1 MMEELQKRATP
12 DSGQLNGG
20 EGTNQSGKAQNQYNT
35 TGQKTN
41 SPKPD
46 LSEAKR
52 LLDSGMKLVRLH
64 DYQKRPIGEEWNK
77 HAAKSIDP
85 KATGYGLPLAVNNLC
100 SIDPDHM
107 EMARIAMKSWGF
119 DLDELLEQG
128 VRTAST
134 RPGSGGRSAFTADE
148 MEMCRWIPFRVF
160 DDEGN
165 GITILELRA
174 KSANLQDCVPGLV
187 YADKQGGLCT
197 QTYANEN
204 RFDDAPEL
212 PDNFARFW
220 RLLSTQD
227 DELREFDRI
236 AFEAIRDAG
245 FKVNDKPPKH
255 YQQMGKG
262 ETLPFEAPGIR
273 GPFNRENTVESIIDR
288 HGYTYHQR
296 EQRWSHPGATGA
308 PGIRPIPGKDEL
320 WQSDHAGDR
329 LHGTFD
335 AWAAYVQLN
344 HAGDVEAAVRAYQKA
359 KQDEVISDF
368 KGASDD
374 ELFTPEA
381 RSAVQLPDSFK
392 QTVIGKLAARVA
404 YCLEFPEASTAM
416 ALLTGASAAVAT
428 SYAVQYASGTPIP
441 AGLYTV
447 IEQPPSMMKSRLLGF
462 AQTPYLKA
470 MGEHNRAIATHN
482 KGLAK
487 DDPKACHGFTV
498 TTDPTTAG
506 MDMVLATCSEGRF
519 FVASA
524 EQAAFQ
530 TMFPEKADFASHNGL
545 LLQGWAG
552 EYASAMRKGRAAF
565 TGYASGSVLVIAQPG
580 SAARVFN
587 ASNGT
592 GLAERFFYVS
602 EPTTLGT
609 RTLHGDFVRRDELEP
624 FDRACKSCVEDY
636 SRRRFATLEMAQDP
650 DALRQIAPT
659 DAGYRLLL
667 QARRKLEPKLG
678 RLASE
683 GELLQVGWLGKIET
697 HALKVAL
704 NLHVIEYLAQG
715 KAVPEAIPEA
725 TVKTA
730 LDLILVLAEHFGQL
744 LQDSGET
751 GEVAEVDSVI
761 DLLAGSRKPYKVR
774 TLAQTLR
781 KRHPF
786 RAMGKESY
794 SRARARIEAM
804 IKEGRLVALPD
815 KTIEAA

>member
-1 MMEELQKRATP
+1 MRIESNAQAAGEADEGAIQSGQAQGDYNTP
-12 DSGQLNGG
+12 D
-20 EGTNQSGKAQNQYNT
+20 
-35 TGQKTN
+35 QKTN

-46 LSEAKR
+46 LSEARR
-52 LLDSGMKLVRLH
+52 LLDAGLTLVRLH

-77 HAAKSIDP
+77 RPATQIDP
-85 KATGYGLPLAVNNLC
+85 KATGYGIPLAANNLC

-107 EMARIAMKSWGF
+107 EMARVAMKAWGF
-119 DLDELLEQG
+119 DLDGLLAQG

-134 RPGSGGRSAFTADE
+134 RPGSGGRSAFAADE
-148 MEMCRWIPFRVF
+148 MEMCRWLPFRVF

-174 KSANLQDCVPGLV
+174 KSENLQDCVPGVV
-187 YADKQGGLCT
+187 YADKQGSLCT
-197 QTYANEN
+197 QTYANDK

-220 RLLSTQD
+220 RLLSTD
-227 DELREFDRI
+227 DDSLREFDRL

-245 FKVNDKPPKH
+245 FKVNDRPPKH
-255 YQQMGKG
+255 YPQMGSG
-262 ETLPFEAPGIR
+262 ESLPFPAPCR
-273 GPFNRENTVESIIDR
+273 GEFNRENTVPDVIDP
-288 HGYTYHQR
+288 HDYPYHQR
-296 EQRWSHPGATGA
+296 EQRYSHPGATGA
-308 PGIRPIPGKDEL
+308 PGIRLIPGKDGL
-320 WQSDHAGDR
+320 WRSDHAGDR

-335 AWAAYVQLN
+335 AWAAHVQLN
-344 HAGDVEAAVRAYQKA
+344 HGGDVEAAITAYQKK
-359 KQDEVISDF
+359 KQADVLAEFAADPDE
-368 KGASDD
+368 A
-374 ELFTPEA
+374 LFTPEA
-381 RSAVQLPDSFK
+381 RSAIQLPDSFK

-404 YCLEFPEASTAM
+404 YCLEFPEASAAM

-462 AQTPYLKA
+462 AQKPYLKA
-470 MGEHNRAIATHN
+470 MADHNRAIATHN
-482 KGLAK
+482 KGLSK
-487 DDPKACHGFTV
+487 DDPKACHGFSV

-609 RTLHGDFVRRDELEP
+609 RTLHGDFVRREELEP
-624 FDRACKSCVEDY
+624 FDRACQSSVEDY
-636 SRRRFATLEMAQDP
+636 TRRRFATLEMAQDP
-650 DALRQIAPT
+650 DALHQIAPT

-667 QARRKLEPKLG
+667 QARRRLEPKLG
-678 RLASE
+678 RLAGE

-704 NLHVIEYLAQG
+704 NLHVIEYLAHG

-725 TVKTA
+725 TVSAA
-730 LDLILVLAEHFGQL
+730 LDLVLVLAEHFNQL
-744 LQDSGET
+744 LHDSGET
-751 GEVAEVDSVI
+751 GEVAEVDSVM
-761 DLLAGSRKPYKVR
+761 DLLTNARKPYTVR

-786 RAMGKESY
+786 RAMGEKDKY
-794 SRARARIEAM
+794 SRARARVEAM
-804 IKEGRLVALPD
+804 LSAGRLRIGLDGKVEP
-815 KTIEAA
+815 T

>member
-1 MMEELQKRATP
+1 MKNAPTVT
-12 DSGQLNGG
+12 D
-20 EGTNQSGKAQNQYNT
+20 QSANNNVLEQVQYNT
-35 TGQKTN
+35 TGQKMG
-41 SPKPD
+41 SVKPD
-46 LSEAKR
+46 LSEARR
-52 LLDSGMKLVRLH
+52 LLDTGMKLVRLH

-77 HAAKSIDP
+77 HAAKCIDP
-85 KATGYGLPLAVNNLC
+85 GATGYGLPLAVNNLC

-107 EMARIAMKSWGF
+107 EMARIAMKAWGF
-119 DLDELLEQG
+119 DLDDLLAHG

-134 RPGSGGRSAFTADE
+134 RPGSGGRSAFAADE

-187 YADKQGGLCT
+187 YTDKKTGELCT
-197 QTYANEN
+197 QTYANDN

-245 FKVNDKPPKH
+245 FKVNDKPPRH
-255 YQQMGKG
+255 YEQMGNG

-273 GPFNRENTVESIIDR
+273 GPYNRENTVESIIER
-288 HGYTYHQR
+288 HDYSYHQR

-320 WQSDHAGDR
+320 WRSDHAGDR

-335 AWAAYVQLN
+335 AWAAHVQLD
-344 HAGDVEAAVRAYQKA
+344 HHGDVQAAVEAYQKA

-374 ELFTPEA
+374 ELFTQPTRAALELPEG
-381 RSAVQLPDSFK
+381 FK
-392 QTVIGKLAARVA
+392 QTVIGKLASRVA

-416 ALLTGASAAVAT
+416 ALLTGASAAVAS
-428 SYAVQYASGTPIP
+428 SYAVQYASGFSIP
-441 AGLYTV
+441 TGLYTV
-447 IEQPPSMMKSRLLGF
+447 IEQPPSTSKSRLLGN

-470 MGEHNRAIATHN
+470 MNEHNRKIRAHN
-482 KGLAK
+482 DKLDK
-487 DDPKACHGFTV
+487 DDPKACQGFTV

-506 MDMVLATCSEGRF
+506 MDQVLANCSEGRF

-530 TMFPEKADFASHNGL
+530 AMFPEKGDFASHNGL

-552 EYASAMRKGRAAF
+552 EYASAMRKSRAAF
-565 TGYASGSVLVIAQPG
+565 TGYVNGSILVIAQPG
-580 SAARVFN
+580 SATRVFN

-592 GLAERFFYVS
+592 GLAERFFYLS
-602 EPTTLGT
+602 EPTLLGT
-609 RTLHGDFVRRDELEP
+609 RTLHGDFVRREEIEP
-624 FDRACKSCVEDY
+624 FNRACRLCVEDY
-636 SRRRFATLEMAQDP
+636 SNRRFAVLEEPQDP
-650 DALRQIAPT
+650 DSLRQLT
-659 DAGYRLLL
+659 LEDSGYRLLL
-667 QARRKLEPKLG
+667 EARRGIEPTLG
-678 RLASE
+678 TLAKD
-683 GELLQVGWLGKIET
+683 GEMLQVGWLGKIET
-697 HALKVAL
+697 HALKIAA
-704 NLHVIEYLAQG
+704 NLHVIEYLSQG
-715 KAVPEAIPEA
+715 KAVPDTIPTA
-725 TVKTA
+725 TVKIA
-730 LDLILVLAEHFGQL
+730 LDLTKVLADHFAQL
-744 LQDSGET
+744 LHDSGES

-761 DLLAGSRKPYKVR
+761 ELVTSLKKPCNAR
-774 TLAQTLR
+774 TLAQKLR
-781 KRHPF
+781 KRQPF
-786 RAMGKESY
+786 RSMDKEAY
-794 SRARARIEAM
+794 TRARARIEAM
-804 IKEGRLVALPD
+804 LSEGRLKALPD
-815 KTIEAA
+815 KTVEAA